1 MALRRSM
8 IRQLLLPAREFALDL
23 VFPPRCGGCR
33 KLGWGFCPECAA
45 GVVPAAVTGG
55 WEAYASQADAE
66 IVLDWRLEEL
76 GIERLCA
83 AGEYQGA
90 LRSALVKLK
99 YGNGRYL
106 APWLGRLLAPQLVA
120 IAGDGAALVPVP
132 LHSKRQK
139 QRGYNQSL
147 LLARELARELD
158 AEVLDGALTRSSNTP
173 PQVGLT
179 ATQRRANVRG
189 AFAADAAKLAGRD
202 VVIVDDIVTTGST
215 VMACARACR
224 RAGAGRLYV
233 AAVAHG

>member
-1 MALRRSM
+1 M
-8 IRQLLLPAREFALDL
+8 IRLLLLPARDFALDL
-23 VFPPRCGGCR
+23 VFPPRCGGCGEM
-33 KLGWGFCPECAA
+33 GWGFCPECAEE
-45 GVVPAAVTGG
+45 VVPAAVTGG
-55 WEAYASQADAE
+55 WEAFASQEDAQ

-83 AGEYQGA
+83 AGEYRGG
-90 LRSALVKLK
+90 LRNALVKLK

-106 APWLGRLLAPQLVA
+106 APWLGRLLAPQLVD
-120 IAGDGAALVPVP
+120 IARDGAALLPVP
-132 LHSKRQK
+132 LHPKRK
-139 QRGYNQSL
+139 KERSYNQSL

-158 AEVLDGALTRSSNTP
+158 AEVLAGALVRQSNTP

-189 AFAADAAKLAGRD
+189 AFAADAARLAGRD

-224 RAGAGRLYV
+224 RAGAARLFV